1 MNLISIKIQ
10 LQRQGDFTEIFFEKV
25 LEGGKISFIK
35 HTFFIDLE
43 STAHYKTEFVAVVFT
58 LQH

>member
-1 MNLISIKIQ
+1 METRGFYRDK
-10 LQRQGDFTEIFFEKV
+10 IFFGRV
-25 LEGGKISFIK
+25 LGGGKISFTK
-35 HTFFIDLE
+35 HSFFTDLE